1 MVSILNPAQAR
12 ILQGYYDGML
22 KIRRSKLYDFD
33 NPCHRE
39 MMDLFMR
46 WMRARPCGNTGLKGT
61 LATIPELPEGE
72 TMVMTSVKRE

>member
-1 MVSILNPAQAR
+1 
-12 ILQGYYDGML
+12 
-22 KIRRSKLYDFD
+22 
-33 NPCHRE
+33 
-39 MMDLFMR
+39 MDLFMR